1 MVAWAVRVRRRL
13 YDTVV
18 KPSSSRAERAVV
30 EDDEA
35 TPRGSAEVA
44 GSRAAAGVATALG
57 GVPVAETE
65 ADGGVRWRAVL
76 QEGKPPREAFRDDEL
91 EPNDDSLP
99 GDGSLG
105 RFGIAP
111 VGWMGCD

>member
-1 MVAWAVRVRRRL
+1 MVAWTVRIWRL
-13 YDTVV
+13 LLDTVV
-18 KPSSSRAERAVV
+18 KPSSSGAETAVV

-44 GSRAAAGVATALG
+44 GSRTAVGVATPVG
-57 GVPVAETE
+57 GVVAAETE
-65 ADGGVRWRAVL
+65 ADGGVKWRAVL
-76 QEGKPPREAFRDDEL
+76 QEGKPPREALRDDES
-91 EPNDDSLP
+91 EHNDDPLS

-111 VGWMGCD
+111 VGWIGCD